1 MYGSFPA
8 LKPPGAI
15 NTAKRLEENFV
26 KAKTKPPPSDAG
38 FRVSL
43 QIPASREVHDVVVLM
58 DGSGSVTSCQFE
70 KAKKALRYLL
80 AVKNMYVDLRYAA
93 VTFSNSAT
101 VNFNFLPDYFAA
113 VEMNRI
119 TRPGGGTNTYAALVK
134 ATELFEDPSAGKPLV
149 YIVKLPPSH
158 MRMRDRNRGKYRK

>member
-1 MYGSFPA
+1 MF
-8 LKPPGAI
+8 
-15 NTAKRLEENFV
+15 
-26 KAKTKPPPSDAG
+26 
-38 FRVSL
+38 
-43 QIPASREVHDVVVLM
+43 QIPTSREVHDVVVLM
-58 DGSGSVTSCQFE
+58 DGSGSVTTCQFE

-80 AVKNMYVDLRYAA
+80 AVKNMYVDLKYAA

-134 ATELFEDPSAGKPLV
+134 ATELFEDPSAGKPFI
-149 YIVKLPPSH
+149 YIVKLPLIV
-158 MRMRDRNRGKYRK
+158 